1 MIKNHNLISC
11 MDLLDAWLLENTRVG
26 KWKNLAHTKLKII
39 TSFKHKNTVSWTN
52 QNPQKSEITRNWS
65 TLPEEL
71 QATIEK
77 PELDIP
83 LNTKSFNQCYPEV
96 PQVCIQN
103 THTPISHYT
112 HITYCIPLKYYISRC
127 DSCPNATS
135 KPQAS
140 CTNHILIIEA
150 FDL

>member
-1 MIKNHNLISC
+1 

-71 QATIEK
+71 QVTIEK
-77 PELDIP
+77 LELEIP
-83 LNTKSFNQCYPEV
+83 LN
-96 PQVCIQN
+96 
-103 THTPISHYT
+103 
-112 HITYCIPLKYYISRC
+112 
-127 DSCPNATS
+127 
-135 KPQAS
+135 
-140 CTNHILIIEA
+140 
-150 FDL
+150 